1 MKKVFAKYN
10 IESMEVEGF
19 FLEEQIQPDF
29 NYIEITQDKEIE
41 LREMCNENCGTL
53 FLINV
58 ETKEFESRVISLEN
72 IPLSKEEKAIK
83 DLEEENL
90 QLKVALAEMTEEKD
104 SQILEIQ
111 LALAE
116 IVKGGLI

>member
-53 FLINV
+53 FIVNV

-116 IVKGGLI
+116 IVEGGLI

>member
-116 IVKGGLI
+116 IVEGGLI

>member
-53 FLINV
+53 LVLNV

-116 IVKGGLI
+116 IVEGGLI

>member
-53 FLINV
+53 FLVNV

-83 DLEEENL
+83 DLDEENL

-116 IVKGGLI
+116 IVEGGLI

>member
-1 MKKVFAKYN
+1 MDKVFVKFDTN
-10 IESMEVEGF
+10 TLEVQGFLIEEQ
-19 FLEEQIQPDF
+19 LEEGSE
-29 NYIEITQDKEIE
+29 YIEIDSKTEE
-41 LREMCNENCGTL
+41 RLRTMSNENCGTL
-53 FLINV
+53 FVVDVKN
-58 ETKEFESRVISLEN
+58 KKFESRVISLEN

-90 QLKVALAEMTEEKD
+90 QLKVALAQMTEEKD

-116 IVKGGLI
+116 IVEGGLI

>member
-19 FLEEQIQPDF
+19 FLEEQVQPDF

-53 FLINV
+53 FLVNV

-116 IVKGGLI
+116 IVEGGLI

>member
-83 DLEEENL
+83 DLDEENL

-104 SQILEIQ
+104 SQILDIQ

-116 IVKGGLI
+116 IVEGGLI

>member
-1 MKKVFAKYN
+1 MEKIFVKYDLN
-10 IESMEVEGF
+10 SMEVEGF
-19 FLEEQIQPDF
+19 FLEEQLQPDS
-29 NYIEITQDKEIE
+29 YYVEITQEKEVE
-41 LREMCNENCGTL
+41 LRAMCNANCGTL
-53 FLINV
+53 FVLNS
-58 ETKEFESRVISLEN
+58 ETKEFESRVIYLEN

-83 DLEEENL
+83 DLKEENL

-116 IVKGGLI
+116 IVEGGLI

>member
-53 FLINV
+53 FLVNV

-116 IVKGGLI
+116 IVEGGLI

>member
-1 MKKVFAKYN
+1 MEKIFVKYN
-10 IESMEVEGF
+10 LNSMEVEGF
-19 FLEEQIQPDF
+19 FLEEQLQPDS
-29 NYIEITQDKEIE
+29 YYVEITQEKEVE
-41 LREMCNENCGTL
+41 LRAMCNENCGTL
-53 FLINV
+53 FVVNV

-116 IVKGGLI
+116 IVEGGLI